1 MAFSICGV
9 TICSAAGFFSR
20 RGRTALS
27 FCGVFSYT
35 AVAEDDAF
43 VVLVKLNHLEGK
55 HVVELGL
62 SAVLFYEVLGSSEA
76 FHAVLKRDDSALVE
90 NFDHGSLMD

>member
-20 RGRTALS
+20 RG
-27 FCGVFSYT
+27 CGVFSYT

>member
-1 MAFSICGV
+1 M
-9 TICSAAGFFSR
+9 
-20 RGRTALS
+20 
-27 FCGVFSYT
+27 T

-62 SAVLFYEVLGSSEA
+62 SAVLFYEVLGVAEA
-76 FHAVLKRDDSALVE
+76 FHAVLKRD
-90 NFDHGSLMD
+90 